1 MSSVQS
7 AGNGK
12 DDFYVR
18 FWGVRGSISTSGEDT
33 IRYGGNTSS
42 LEIRCGD
49 HLLMFDAGSGI
60 RELGQHLMQVNGPVE
75 ADLFLTHAHYDHLC
89 GVPFFTPFYIP
100 TSQVKIWSGCL
111 KPARDPHA
119 VLCELMRGP
128 LFPVPPSVFQ
138 AEIDYHQ
145 FKTGTELKPKDGV
158 VVRTGALNHPN
169 GATGYRVEFQGK
181 SICYITDTEHLKDGV
196 DKAVVELVEGAD
208 IVIYDAMYTDDE
220 YERCAGFGHSTW
232 REGVE
237 LCNAANVKTFV
248 AFHHE
253 PGHTDDDMDR
263 IAEDIDVARPGSVV
277 SKEGMILRP

>member
-1 MSSVQS
+1 MPSEQS
-7 AGNGK
+7 ASNGK

-18 FWGVRGSISTSGEDT
+18 FWGVRGSISTSGADT

-49 HLLMFDAGSGI
+49 HLLMFDAGSGV
-60 RELGQHLMQVNGPVE
+60 RALGQHLMQVNGPLE
-75 ADLFLTHAHYDHLC
+75 ADLFLTHAHYDHVC

-111 KPARDPHA
+111 KPDRDPHS

-128 LFPVPPSVFQ
+128 LFPVPPSVFK
-138 AEIDYHQ
+138 AELDYKK
-145 FKTGTELKPKDGV
+145 FKTGKELAPKDGV

-169 GATGYRVEFQGK
+169 GATGYRVEFEGK
-181 SICYITDTEHLKDGV
+181 SICYITDTEHPKDGV
-196 DKAVVELVEGAD
+196 DKALVELVQDAD

-232 REGVE
+232 RAGVE
-237 LCNAANVKTFV
+237 LCDAADVKTFV

-253 PGHTDDDMDR
+253 PGHMDQDMDR
-263 IAEDIDVARPGSVV
+263 IAADVEIARPGSIVV
-277 SKEGMILRP
+277 QEGMILRP